1 METVNTILTVI
12 LIAVVVYILFR
23 PTNQTQAVVH
33 ALGGASTTFTRV
45 LSGQYAGGSY

>member
-23 PTNQTQAVVH
+23 PSNQTQAVVH
-33 ALGGASTTFTRV
+33 ALGGASTTFTRT
-45 LSGQYAGGSY
+45 LSGQHAGGSY